1 MQIIDKRSDNY
12 VRIVDLKVGDV
23 FIRLRAGEPIGT
35 YMKGTD
41 IHGERVIIK
50 FPEGIVY
57 SDYEDLKDE
66 VVIGV
71 TAALVIQE

>member
-1 MQIIDKRSDNY
+1 MEIIDKRSDNY
-12 VRIVDLKVGDV
+12 VRIADLMVGDV
-23 FIRLRAGEPIGT
+23 FIRLKAGKQVGT

-41 IHGERVIIK
+41 VQGERVIIE
-50 FPEGIVY
+50 FPEGTVY
-57 SDYEDLKDE
+57 ADYEDVKSE